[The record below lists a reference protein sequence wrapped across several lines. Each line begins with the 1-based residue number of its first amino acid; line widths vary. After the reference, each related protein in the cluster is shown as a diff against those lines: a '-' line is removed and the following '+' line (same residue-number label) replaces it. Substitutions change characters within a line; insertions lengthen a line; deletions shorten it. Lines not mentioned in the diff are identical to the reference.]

1 MKLITLNTHSLEEPD
16 YEEKLH
22 RFVDVVLAEKP
33 DIVAMQEVNQSAA
46 AERVKP
52 PELSGYVRCRDFE
65 GEVRRDNHAARL
77 SGLLREK
84 GAEYFWTWVGAK
96 LGYGKYDEGLA
107 VFSRYPIL
115 EVDSFRISG
124 CADYGNWKTR
134 RILGIKTEAGWF
146 YTVHM
151 GWWDDEEEPF
161 VKQWERLQKH
171 IWAVTGE
178 EEADSDKKLPETG
191 DRCDLR
197 MAGNAQRS
205 ETVDEEPGNMQR
217 PESGNI
223 QAGNVGQPVWLMGD
237 FNSLD
242 SIIGQVYDLLSES
255 GWKDTF
261 CLARERDCGVTV
273 GKVIDGWRERLS
285 DTKVLKNPKTEKE
298 DSPDDGSAC
307 QEGMRM
313 DYIWCSERVP
323 ILSSCVICNGENYP
337 VVSDHYG
344 VLVVTGNSSSVI

>member
-22 RFVDVVLAEKP
+22 RFADVVLAEKP
-33 DIVAMQEVNQSAA
+33 DIVALQEVNQSAA

-107 VFSRYPIL
+107 VFSHYPIL

-161 VKQWERLQKH
+161 AKQWDRLQKH
-171 IWAVTGE
+171 IQAMTGE
-178 EEADSDKKLPETG
+178 G
-191 DRCDLR
+191 DGESGNKE
-197 MAGNAQRS
+197 AGNA
-205 ETVDEEPGNMQR
+205 
-217 PESGNI
+217 
-223 QAGNVGQPVWLMGD
+223 GQPVWLMGD

-242 SIIGQVYDLLSES
+242 SIYGQGYDLVRES
-255 GWKDTF
+255 GWEDTF

-285 DTKVLKNPKTEKE
+285 DTKVPKSPKTEKE
-298 DSPDDGSAC
+298 DSSDDGSAC